1 MWVFS
6 RNWKMPFFTQ
16 TNTLVHM
23 KIRSLVPSLGF
34 LMIAASAVAGPS
46 APAPKGPAPQVQPPV
61 NDDLGITAGLGYH
74 TNYIWRGVNFGQHW
88 VDASLAGAIPL
99 MENTRLAWDVNY
111 GSLAGD
117 QDHIQTNLPAP
128 LNIAG
133 GNSFQRLQLGAAF
146 QRDVGAV
153 TVSLGYRFYHNMGGL
168 TQGATGPLGGFNNE
182 MGMRDGQEVS
192 LGLAT
197 AIGPINVATSAN
209 FDFVNSSWYFDF
221 DANTNIAITDSVSV
235 VPFFNVGYGINQ
247 RWQFNPGMF
256 KNPGPFFLPGFLD
269 FNGPASVSGWT
280 AINTGFRFP
289 IKLNSRATLTP
300 YIAAN
305 LPLGSMNNLGLKN
318 QPFVFSSANDTAFK
332 SVLTGGVTLSVR
344 F

>member
-1 MWVFS
+1 
-6 RNWKMPFFTQ
+6 
-16 TNTLVHM
+16 M
-23 KIRSLVPSLGF
+23 KIRSFVPSLGV
-34 LMIAASAVAGPS
+34 LLIAASAVAG
-46 APAPKGPAPQVQPPV
+46 PAPKGPAPQVQPPV

-88 VDASLAGAIPL
+88 VDASLAG
-99 MENTRLAWDVNY
+99 
-111 GSLAGD
+111 D
-117 QDHIQTNLPAP
+117 QDHITSNALPP
-128 LNIAG
+128 G
-133 GNSFQRLQLGAAF
+133 FGFTGNSFQRLQLGAAF

-153 TVSLGYRFYHNMGGL
+153 TVSLGYRYYRNMGGL
-168 TQGATGPLGGFNNE
+168 TQSGNPLGLGLFNNDL
-182 MGMRDGQEVS
+182 GMRDGQEVS

-256 KNPGPFFLPGFLD
+256 KNPGVFPPGFLD
-269 FNGPASVSGWT
+269 LNGPSSVSGWT

-305 LPLGSMNNLGLKN
+305 LPLGSMNNLGFN
-318 QPFVFSSANDTAFK
+318 AFPFALGTNDTAFK